1 VSEWICLWCDWTGG
15 GDATACSQVRG
26 PPPSACGA
34 EDGPRGTDEPEQGRR
49 GWPEPQAGL
58 DGVEVE
64 QEAPAQEETPRVT
77 GVVVGRPEP
86 PVGGTR
92 DRSVEYIIK
101 AAAIC
106 ETANRRLLAVEETP
120 SFPRDEGA
128 AAVAVLRF
136 SEKSFAKL
144 RALPL
149 PKGGRGR
156 FLAYYSLLERQTL
169 FLRRAATA
177 ASAGHTARARR
188 FGWARPPDA
197 PGRWARARATV
208 VPGGSAG
215 VRRATAP
222 DRRRGGQ
229 ASLRTVTACTTWR
242 ATSGIGRPT
251 GSRVTTRSLWDRATE
266 MTTRTTS
273 CSRLIPVKERETT
286 GNSG

>member
-208 VPGGSAG
+208 VPGGYAG
-215 VRRATAP
+215 VRWETAELP
-222 DRRRGGQ
+222 ID
-229 ASLRTVTACTTWR
+229 A
-242 ATSGIGRPT
+242 
-251 GSRVTTRSLWDRATE
+251 E
-266 MTTRTTS
+266 ETRTWGR
-273 CSRLIPVKERETT
+273 CS
-286 GNSG
+286 SGCCGRQSRPDLPPHPARVGGTRKGQQQTAAISRSIAASGARNGTDGVGGA